1 MFLLIFCK
9 LTNKYNYMYISESE
23 ERLLIP
29 PPFFCVFQSAIL
41 AHATRPITPG
51 QQKFDW
57 ASKLY

>member
-1 MFLLIFCK
+1 
-9 LTNKYNYMYISESE
+9 MYISESE